1 MFVRKKDL
9 TTRKLEMF
17 IRKKDLMTMLSV
29 KYEDMDELTSS
40 DGFPKPIYVL
50 EKYRK
55 LTDMEMYEVKDIN
68 NWLSTRKKAVEQKV
82 VVANIPIDELG
93 FSVRARRVFKRA
105 GVKTVGEIN
114 EKTEEDFE
122 GIRNCGLTTINEIK
136 EILLDLGIS
145 DCFRK
150 PSKVEF

>member
-29 KYEDMDELTSS
+29 NHEDMDELISS

-55 LTDMEMYEVKDIN
+55 LTDMEMYHVKDIN
-68 NWLSTRKKAVEQKV
+68 NWLLSKMQTVPADAINEVMNMSIETLCLSTR
-82 VVANIPIDELG
+82 
-93 FSVRARRVFKRA
+93 ARYA
-105 GVKTVGEIN
+105 LINSGLATIGEITK
-114 EKTEEDFE
+114 KTEDEVRE
-122 GIRNCGLTTINEIK
+122 VRNCGNVTIKEIK
-136 EILLDLGIS
+136 EKLLSIGIS
-145 DCFRK
+145 FRK
-150 PSKVEF
+150 LI